1 MKKIFFIITLMFALF
16 TVANAAEGDYIIKYK
31 ENAPMLLSQEYASYI
46 FGGMYTVSEETAK
59 ALNDAGFLE
68 ICQPVITYT
77 LHDTSVPDDTLFS
90 DQWNLEKINADYAWS
105 LKTFG
110 NNVRVGIIDSGLA
123 PCHPDID
130 YSRVITGYNC
140 ADDNTDTTDTIGHGT
155 KVAGIIAAEI
165 NNNEGLCG
173 IADKVT
179 IVPFKIF
186 NAEGGTNDL
195 IIADAIIRAVDDFGC
210 DVINLSLSSPEKSD
224 LLEMVID
231 YVLSKGCIVIA
242 SAGNNDT
249 PNDMGNHLRYP
260 AAQPGVIA
268 VGSTDNNEQNSVSAR
283 SVKNDSV
290 FICAP
295 AGGIP
300 VLSISD
306 SSDYTTGSGTS
317 YASPQVAAAA
327 AIAKSI
333 NPNLTP
339 SKFADILKNTAVHPG
354 NTGGLLSPDDV
365 RDDGFGYGILNIKN
379 MINYMLSGKS
389 VYISPVDDETNSVT
403 LFNLTDSPATVSSI
417 FGAYLGGKMTDFDHK
432 HITVAEGGFYTH
444 TFTSEKVYNKLRHFL
459 WKSLESVSPYDNGYI
474 PRELLIPIE

>member
-1 MKKIFFIITLMFALF
+1 MKKLVCLITLIFALF

-31 ENAPMLLSQEYASYI
+31 ENAPMLLSQRNASYI
-46 FGGMYTVSEETAK
+46 FGGMYAVSKETAI

-68 ICQPVITYT
+68 ICEPVITYT
-77 LHDTSVPDDTLFS
+77 LHDTSAPDDTLFP

-110 NNVRVGIIDSGLA
+110 NDVRVGIIDSGLA
-123 PCHPDID
+123 LGHPDID

-140 ADDNTDTTDTIGHGT
+140 ADDNTDTTDTTGHGT
-155 KVAGIIAAEI
+155 KVAGIIAARI

-173 IADKVT
+173 IADKVK
-179 IVPFKIF
+179 IVPFKVF
-186 NAEGGTNDL
+186 NAQGGSSDL
-195 IIADAIIRAVDDFGC
+195 IIADAVIRAVDDFGC
-210 DVINLSLSSPEKSD
+210 DVINLSLSSPEKSS
-224 LLEMVID
+224 LLDAVIN

-249 PNDMGNHLRYP
+249 PNDTGNHLRYP

-268 VGSTDNNEQNSVSAR
+268 VGSTDNDEQNSVSAR

-300 VLSISD
+300 VLSISG

-317 YASPQVAAAA
+317 FAAPQVAAAA

-333 NPNLTP
+333 DPALTP
-339 SKFADILKNTAVHPG
+339 AEFADILKNTAYRPG
-354 NTGGLLSPDDV
+354 ATQPNNPIRDTEIGYGLLD
-365 RDDGFGYGILNIKN
+365 IEAMIK
-379 MINYMLSGKS
+379 YMLDGRT
-389 VYISPVDDETNSVT
+389 VYVSPYDTDSATVT
-403 LFNLTDSPATVSSI
+403 LFNLTDSPVSVSSI
-417 FGAYLGGKMTDFDHK
+417 FGAYLGSKMTDFDHK
-432 HITVAEGGFYTH
+432 PITLDVGGLYTH
-444 TFTSEKVYNKLRHFL
+444 IFTSEKSYTKLRHFL
-459 WKSLESVSPYDNGYI
+459 WKSLESVLPYENDYI
-474 PRELLIPIE
+474 PRELIIPVE

>member
-1 MKKIFFIITLMFALF
+1 MFALF
-16 TVANAAEGDYIIKYK
+16 TAANAAEGDYIIKYK
-31 ENAPMLLSQEYASYI
+31 ESAPVFFSQENTSYV
-46 FGGMYTVSEETAK
+46 FDGMYTVSKETAE

-68 ICQPVITYT
+68 ICEPVRTYT
-77 LHDTSVPDDTLFS
+77 LYDSSAPDDTLFS

-123 PCHPDID
+123 GGHPDID
-130 YSRVITGYNC
+130 YSRVIAGYNC

-155 KVAGIIAAEI
+155 KVTGIIAAKM
-165 NNNEGLCG
+165 NNNKGLCG
-173 IADKVT
+173 IADKVQ

-186 NAEGGTNDL
+186 NAQSGSSDL

-210 DVINLSLSSPEKSD
+210 DVINLSLSSPDKSS
-224 LLEMVID
+224 LLEAVIN
-231 YVLSKGCIVIA
+231 YALSKGCIVIA

-249 PNDMGNHLRYP
+249 PNDIGDHLRYP

-300 VLSISD
+300 VLSISG
-306 SSDYTTGSGTS
+306 SSYYTTGSGTS

-333 NPNLTP
+333 DPFLTP
-339 SKFADILKNTAVHPG
+339 DEFADILMNTAYRPNG
-354 NTGGLLSPDDV
+354 ENTEKPV
-365 RDDGFGYGILNIKN
+365 RDNEIGYGILDIEAMIK
-379 MINYMLSGKS
+379 YMLSGKS
-389 VYISPVDDETNSVT
+389 VYISPVDDEINSVT
-403 LFNLTDSPATVSSI
+403 LFNLSDAPLSVSSI
-417 FGAYLGGKMTDFDHK
+417 FGAYLGGKMADYDHK
-432 HITVAEGGFYTH
+432 PITIATGDTYTH
-444 TFTSEKVYNKLRHFL
+444 TFTSEKTYGILRHFL
-459 WKSLESVSPYDNGYI
+459 WKSLESVRPYDNDYI
-474 PRELLIPIE
+474 PRELQIPVE